1 MKAIRFKSLPV
12 RLVCILFAVVVTYF
26 SVKVFLWCFASS
38 ASINASVKEVGDLL
52 VSISPADPQTH
63 FARAAV
69 YEKTFETDDLQIA
82 LREYETA
89 AALAPNNY
97 LLWLSLGSTYGRVGD
112 NARAEAAFRRAK
124 ELAPNYSQVN
134 WALGNFLLRE
144 GNDDEGYAE
153 LRKAV
158 SGDSKYA
165 ASAASTALQFS
176 DGDLDLAHSRLAGIP
191 SFEVAFSV
199 LLADQKELNKALE
212 IWNKIEPQ
220 AKDDKYLD
228 AYSRLRSLLID
239 QKRFTDAITLIGPA
253 KETGPDEAAV
263 GKISN
268 PGFEGKIVAENP
280 NIFDWRV
287 FKGTYP
293 QVAVTDAQKHSGNY
307 SLIVVLSGS
316 EFREFR
322 GVSQTVAVRP
332 GAAYQL
338 KINYR
343 SDVNSK
349 VQFFWEV
356 ASAKDGKRISISAP
370 LQPSLQ
376 WAISTVDFQVP
387 GDIDGVDIRFLRGEC
402 IAAACSASG
411 SFWFDDLELIQK

>member
-1 MKAIRFKSLPV
+1 LKAIRFKSLPV

-69 YEKTFETDDLQIA
+69 YEKTFETDDLEIA
-82 LREYETA
+82 LHEYETA

-112 NARAEAAFRRAK
+112 NVRAEAAFRRAK

-158 SGDSKYA
+158 SGDPKYA

-176 DGDLDLAHSRLAGIP
+176 DDDFDLAHSRLAGIS
-191 SFEVAFSV
+191 SFEVAFSL

-212 IWNKIEPQ
+212 VWNRIEPQ
-220 AKDDKYLD
+220 AKDDKYLE

-239 QKRFTDAITLIGPA
+239 QKRFTDAIALTGPV
-253 KETGPDEAAV
+253 KETGPDEAV
-263 GKISN
+263 IGKISN

-293 QVAVTDAQKHSGNY
+293 QVAVTDAQKRSGNY
-307 SLIVVLSGS
+307 SLIVVLGGS

-322 GVSQTVAVRP
+322 GVSQTVAVLP

-349 VQFFWEV
+349 AQFFWEV

-370 LQPSLQ
+370 LQPSQ
-376 WAISTVDFQVP
+376 EWTTSTVDFQVP
-387 GDIDGVDIRFLRGEC
+387 VDIDGVDIRFVRGEC

>member
-1 MKAIRFKSLPV
+1 M
-12 RLVCILFAVVVTYF
+12 YF
-26 SVKVFLWCFASS
+26 CVKVFLWCFASS

-69 YEKTFETDDLQIA
+69 YEKTFETDDLETA

-144 GNDDEGYAE
+144 GNDEEGYAE

-158 SGDSKYA
+158 SDDAKYA

-176 DGDLDLAHSRLAGIP
+176 DGDLDLAHSRLAGIQ

-212 IWNKIEPQ
+212 IWNNIEPQ
-220 AKDDKYLD
+220 PKDDKYLE
-228 AYSRLRSLLID
+228 AYNRLRSMLID
-239 QKRFTDAITLIGPA
+239 QKRFTDAVALKGTQPEPGS
-253 KETGPDEAAV
+253 EEAAI

-268 PGFEGKIVAENP
+268 PGFEGKIFAENP

-293 QVAVTDAQKHSGNY
+293 QVAVTDAQKHSGSY

-316 EFREFR
+316 EFRDFR
-322 GVSQTVAVRP
+322 GVSQTVAIRP
-332 GAAYQL
+332 GASYQL

-349 VQFFWEV
+349 AQFFWEV

-370 LQPSLQ
+370 LEPSLG
-376 WAISTVDFQVP
+376 WAISTIDFQVP
-387 GDIDGVDIRFLRGEC
+387 ADIDGVDIRFLRGDC
-402 IAAACSASG
+402 IGTACSASG
-411 SFWFDDLELIQK
+411 SFWFDDLELVQK

>member
-1 MKAIRFKSLPV
+1 LKAIRFKSLPV

-69 YEKTFETDDLQIA
+69 YEKTFETDDLEIA
-82 LREYETA
+82 LHEYETA

-112 NARAEAAFRRAK
+112 NVRAEAAFRRAK

-158 SGDSKYA
+158 SGDPKYA

-176 DGDLDLAHSRLAGIP
+176 DDDFDLAHSRLAGIS
-191 SFEVAFSV
+191 SFEVAFSL

-212 IWNKIEPQ
+212 VWNRIEPQ
-220 AKDDKYLD
+220 AKDDKYLE

-239 QKRFTDAITLIGPA
+239 QKRFTDAIR
-253 KETGPDEAAV
+253 
-263 GKISN
+263 
-268 PGFEGKIVAENP
+268 
-280 NIFDWRV
+280 FDGAGERNRSRRSRDR
-287 FKGTYP
+287 K
-293 QVAVTDAQKHSGNY
+293 DLKSG
-307 SLIVVLSGS
+307 V
-316 EFREFR
+316 
-322 GVSQTVAVRP
+322 
-332 GAAYQL
+332 
-338 KINYR
+338 
-343 SDVNSK
+343 
-349 VQFFWEV
+349 
-356 ASAKDGKRISISAP
+356 
-370 LQPSLQ
+370 
-376 WAISTVDFQVP
+376 
-387 GDIDGVDIRFLRGEC
+387 
-402 IAAACSASG
+402 
-411 SFWFDDLELIQK
+411 

>member
-1 MKAIRFKSLPV
+1 M
-12 RLVCILFAVVVTYF
+12 YF

-52 VSISPADPQTH
+52 VSISPSDPQTH
-63 FARAAV
+63 FAKGAV
-69 YEKTFETDDLQIA
+69 YEKTFETDDLEIA

-112 NARAEAAFRRAK
+112 NARAEAALRRAK

-144 GNDDEGYAE
+144 GKDDEGYAE

-158 SGDSKYA
+158 SNDAKYA

-176 DGDLDLAHSRLAGIP
+176 DGDFDIAHSHLEGIP

-199 LLADQKELNKALE
+199 LLADQKKLDEALK

-228 AYSRLRSLLID
+228 AYRRLRSLLID
-239 QKRFTDAITLIGPA
+239 QKRFTDAITLTGPPS
-253 KETGPDEAAV
+253 ETGSEDAV
-263 GKISN
+263 IGKISN

-322 GVSQTVAVRP
+322 GVSQTVAIRP
-332 GAAYQL
+332 GSAYQL
-338 KINYR
+338 RIHYR

-349 VQFFWEV
+349 AQFFWEV
-356 ASAKDGKRISISAP
+356 ASDKDGKRISISAP
-370 LQPSLQ
+370 IQPSQ
-376 WAISTVDFQVP
+376 EWTISTIDFQAP

-402 IAAACSASG
+402 LAAACSASG
-411 SFWFDDLELIQK
+411 SFWFDDLELVQK